1 MSKCIHLPLT
11 PVDLESEYEP
21 PAVTGIPDTRT
32 LYEYDLDRTLTLVT
46 RPDGKTVD
54 LDYEPATGRLETVT
68 IAAGA
73 YAYGYHTATD
83 PQTGE
88 AAGQLATV
96 TAPGGQS
103 LAYSWDGTLPT
114 GTTWS
119 GPVAGSVARS
129 FDDDFRVET
138 ESVNGSHTVTYQY
151 DPDSLVDV
159 VDQATGPDLALVRN
173 AGAGFGAGLLTG
185 TTQGSVS
192 TTETPSAFG
201 ELASLVATES
211 SNPLYS
217 LDVSARDLLGRIA
230 TKTETI
236 GTGPATTSAYTY
248 DAAGR
253 LDTVTVNGTLTA
265 DYAYDANGNRT
276 HEREDLLGSPI
287 AVYDDQDR
295 LLSYAGT
302 SYTYSAAGDL
312 ETSTD
317 ASGTTTY
324 GYDALGNL
332 RSVVL
337 PDGEQI
343 EYGIDGQNR
352 RVGKK
357 VCPAPCTPPATPQP
371 VQGFLYGD
379 QLRIVAELDGSNDVV
394 SRFVYATRPNVPDFM
409 VKGGTTYRILSDQV
423 GSVRLVVNADTGAVV
438 QRIDYDAFGV
448 VTQDT
453 NPGFQPFG
461 FAGGLTDLDTGL
473 VRFGARDYDP
483 RVGRWTSKDPIRFGG
498 GDPNLYGYVVG
509 DPVNL
514 IDPQGLWVAQAV
526 GGALGAAVGGASA
539 YANGARGWPLALA
552 IGSGAVS
559 GALAT
564 LGIPGANPVLA
575 GAALGGV
582 SNFLGNLGS
591 QAALGGTA
599 ALPYGRCFDAEQAAV
614 AFAAGLA
621 GGAVGGG
628 LLSAFPAETA
638 FAAGFSSATTVYL
651 GVSAYAQPAAA
662 LR

>member
-1 MSKCIHLPLT
+1 M
-11 PVDLESEYEP
+11 
-21 PAVTGIPDTRT
+21 TGIPDTRT

-236 GTGPATTSAYTY
+236 GAGPVTTSAYTY

-276 HEREDLLGSPI
+276 HEREDLLGPPI

-317 ASGTTTY
+317 ATGTTTY

-332 RSVVL
+332 RSVDL

-352 RVGKK
+352 RVGKS

-371 VQGFLYGD
+371 VLGFLYGD

-409 VKGGTTYRILSDQV
+409 VKGGTTYRILSRPGGERAAGGEREHGRRRRS
-423 GSVRLVVNADTGAVV
+423 GSTTTPSASSRRTPTRVPAVRLRGRAHRPRHGARALRGAGLRPAGRAVDEQGSDRLRRRRLESLWLRRRRSC
-438 QRIDYDAFGV
+438 QRSGPNWPDSGHSREAGLSPAWPDRRRGGLGGRALDAAVG
-448 VTQDT
+448 TA
-453 NPGFQPFG
+453 NSLAGA
-461 FAGGLTDLDTGL
+461 AGGGNLSACRRSLGGVPCLAHMAADALNAALDL
-473 VRFGARDYDP
+473 
-483 RVGRWTSKDPIRFGG
+483 S
-498 GDPNLYGYVVG
+498 
-509 DPVNL
+509 
-514 IDPQGLWVAQAV
+514 
-526 GGALGAAVGGASA
+526 GALGARAIASGVLPTAVAGGSA
-539 YANGARGWPLALA
+539 ATGIAVLSAGAGGFQLGSALRSGIRAGTGVDIGTAPADALA
-552 IGSGAVS
+552 DR
-559 GALAT
+559 
-564 LGIPGANPVLA
+564 LG
-575 GAALGGV
+575 
-582 SNFLGNLGS
+582 F
-591 QAALGGTA
+591 
-599 ALPYGRCFDAEQAAV
+599 
-614 AFAAGLA
+614 
-621 GGAVGGG
+621 
-628 LLSAFPAETA
+628 
-638 FAAGFSSATTVYL
+638 
-651 GVSAYAQPAAA
+651 
-662 LR
+662 

>member
-1 MSKCIHLPLT
+1 M
-11 PVDLESEYEP
+11 
-21 PAVTGIPDTRT
+21 TGIPDTRT
-32 LYEYDLDRTLTLVT
+32 VYEYDLDRSLTLVT

-68 IAAGA
+68 IAEGV
-73 YAYGYHTATD
+73 YAYGYHTTTD

-88 AAGQLATV
+88 AAGQLATL

-114 GTTWS
+114 ETTWS

-138 ESVNGSHTVTYQY
+138 ESVNGSHTVSYQY
-151 DPDSLVDV
+151 DPDSLVDL
-159 VDQATGPDLALVRN
+159 VDQASGPDLALVRD

-185 TTQGSVS
+185 TTQGSVA
-192 TTETPSAFG
+192 TTETPSPFG

-217 LDVSARDLLGRIA
+217 LDVSARDLLGRIE
-230 TKTETI
+230 TKIETI

-253 LDTVTVNGTLTA
+253 IDTVTVNGVLQA

-276 HEREDLLGSPI
+276 HEREDQAGPSI

-324 GYDALGNL
+324 AYDALGNL

-337 PDGEQI
+337 PDAEQI

-352 RVGKK
+352 RVAKK

-379 QLRIVAELDGSNDVV
+379 QLRIVAELDASNDVV
-394 SRFVYATRPNVPDFM
+394 SRFVYATRANVPDSM
-409 VKGGTTYRILSDQV
+409 IKSGVTYRILSDQV
-423 GSVRLVVNADTGAVV
+423 GSVRLVVNADTGAIA
-438 QRIDYDAFGV
+438 QRIDYDAWGNPTY
-448 VTQDT
+448 VTGPPD
-453 NPGFQPFG
+453 FQPFR
-461 FAGGLTDLDTGL
+461 FAGGLMDLDTGL

-483 RVGRWTSKDPIRFGG
+483 RVGRWTSKDPIGFSGN
-498 GDPNLYGYVVG
+498 DANLFGYVMS
-509 DPVNL
+509 DPVNM
-514 IDPQGLWVAQAV
+514 IDPSGQYLIPTLRRLLSDLFTPPPLNRDENRDSDGDGLEDWRDPNPHFPA
-526 GGALGAAVGGASA
+526 
-539 YANGARGWPLALA
+539 PH
-552 IGSGAVS
+552 GSPADSDGD
-559 GALAT
+559 
-564 LGIPGANPVLA
+564 GIPDYQDPDPLGPVPPPIPFHYLPSPSGNPNSCPADVGAPPAPAPTGVPSGPVA
-575 GAALGGV
+575 PM
-582 SNFLGNLGS
+582 
-591 QAALGGTA
+591 QRHRRW
-599 ALPYGRCFDAEQAAV
+599 P
-614 AFAAGLA
+614 
-621 GGAVGGG
+621 
-628 LLSAFPAETA
+628 
-638 FAAGFSSATTVYL
+638 
-651 GVSAYAQPAAA
+651 
-662 LR
+662 

>member
-1 MSKCIHLPLT
+1 M
-11 PVDLESEYEP
+11 
-21 PAVTGIPDTRT
+21 
-32 LYEYDLDRTLTLVT
+32 
-46 RPDGKTVD
+46 
-54 LDYEPATGRLETVT
+54 
-68 IAAGA
+68 
-73 YAYGYHTATD
+73 
-83 PQTGE
+83 
-88 AAGQLATV
+88 
-96 TAPGGQS
+96 
-103 LAYSWDGTLPT
+103 
-114 GTTWS
+114 
-119 GPVAGSVARS
+119 
-129 FDDDFRVET
+129 
-138 ESVNGSHTVTYQY
+138 NGSHTVRYQY

-173 AGAGFGAGLLTG
+173 AGADFGAGLLTG
-185 TTQGSVS
+185 TTQGSVA

-217 LDVSARDLLGRIA
+217 LDVSARDLLGRIE

-236 GTGPATTSAYTY
+236 GTGPTTASAYTY

-276 HEREDLLGSPI
+276 HEREDLLGPPI

-332 RSVVL
+332 RSVEL

-379 QLRIVAELDGSNDVV
+379 QLRIVAELDESNDVV

-423 GSVRLVVNADTGAVV
+423 GSVRLMVDATTGAVV
-438 QRIDYDAFGV
+438 QRIDYDAFGSPTY
-448 VTQDT
+448 VTGSPD
-453 NPGFQPFG
+453 FQPFG

-473 VRFGARDYDP
+473 VRFGVRDYDP
-483 RVGRWTSKDPIRFGG
+483 RVGRWTSKDLIRFV
-498 GDPNLYGYVVG
+498 GDDANLYGYVLG
-509 DPVNL
+509 DPVSL
-514 IDPQGLWVAQAV
+514 VDPTGLYSTLQFTLDAGNFLTGVADAASLGLGPLAREYLERQYGAGGSVNPCSSAYAV
-526 GGALGAAVGGASA
+526 GTYGSLVLGTGRLAYAGAAKAIAATAGSGATASAGRQVLKRIFRGGLSRNPRGPGRAYDTDAELRTAAGRTNPGYNALGANGAIGGALGA
-539 YANGARGWPLALA
+539 
-552 IGSGAVS
+552 
-559 GALAT
+559 
-564 LGIPGANPVLA
+564 
-575 GAALGGV
+575 
-582 SNFLGNLGS
+582 SNLCGC
-591 QAALGGTA
+591 
-599 ALPYGRCFDAEQAAV
+599 P
-614 AFAAGLA
+614 
-621 GGAVGGG
+621 
-628 LLSAFPAETA
+628 
-638 FAAGFSSATTVYL
+638 
-651 GVSAYAQPAAA
+651 
-662 LR
+662 